1 MIMSFVDIQILIVP
15 LTRYVSLA
23 SRKLILNLA
32 SINIYHS
39 HLISAKT
46 RRSAWCLQCT
56 AAAAAVQ
63 SAARVGIIST
73 GLQSSVCNTWLR
85 IVADEKMR
93 GESIALSSWL
103 MLQNMQQDAEK
114 HWKYL
119 KWTQQWPYILRK
131 WTTRY
136 LSYVAAAVIVLKWKS
151 LRIPQIKEDWIL
163 YTNYLMIYLMRL
175 SRRLRMWL
183 LKVKI

>member
-15 LTRYVSLA
+15 LTRYVSLP

-85 IVADEKMR
+85 IVRWWENEKLWVM
-93 GESIALSSWL
+93 SCWL
-103 MLQNMQQDAEK
+103 LLQNMQQEAVK

-119 KWTQQWPYILRK
+119 KWTPVTIHFK
-131 WTTRY
+131 NMNKIP
-136 LSYVAAAVIVLKWKS
+136 VIC
-151 LRIPQIKEDWIL
+151 
-163 YTNYLMIYLMRL
+163 
-175 SRRLRMWL
+175 RRRCAPENLHAL
-183 LKVKI
+183 CT